1 MSNYQL
7 SVKKYPLYK
16 DSGVEWLGD
25 VPEHWEVRRIQ
36 DLAYKIG
43 DGLHGTP
50 NYIDSSEFYFI
61 NGNNLIDGKI
71 FIFETTKCITEDE
84 FLKYTKK
91 IGKNS
96 ILLSVNGT
104 IGNLAFYNNESVVL
118 GKSAAYID
126 LKNTINKQYVYYFLQ
141 STKVNNFFETTY
153 AGTTIKNLSLRTIKL
168 TGILNPPLSEQK
180 SIATYLDTKT
190 AQCDRKIDLLTQKA
204 TQYGKLKQSLI
215 NETVTRG
222 LDKSMPMKDSG
233 VEWIGEVPEHWEVR
247 RLKDLFKERTTKGC
261 PEEPLL
267 IASQNYGVVLKES
280 YDRRTM
286 TVQKDFHL
294 MKLVKKNDYVISLR
308 SFEGGIEIA
317 YQQGIIS
324 AAYTILFAD
333 DNKSSHFYKH
343 LFKSKKFIL
352 VLNTC
357 TTGIREGRN
366 INYQQLKREFLLVP
380 PLSEQKAIADYLDT
394 KTAQIDQIIQTINTQ
409 IEKLKELR
417 KTLIND
423 VVTGKIKV

>member
-1 MSNYQL
+1 MNNYQL
-7 SVKKYPLYK
+7 SIKNYQLYK

-50 NYIDSSEFYFI
+50 NYIDSSDFYFI

-71 FIFETTKCITEDE
+71 FIFESTKCISEDE

-126 LKNTINKQYVYYFLQ
+126 LKNNINKQYVYYFLQ

-168 TGILNPPLSEQK
+168 TSILNPPLSEQK

-222 LDKSMPMKDSG
+222 LDKSVPMKDS
-233 VEWIGEVPEHWEVR
+233 
-247 RLKDLFKERTTKGC
+247 
-261 PEEPLL
+261 
-267 IASQNYGVVLKES
+267 
-280 YDRRTM
+280 
-286 TVQKDFHL
+286 
-294 MKLVKKNDYVISLR
+294 
-308 SFEGGIEIA
+308 
-317 YQQGIIS
+317 
-324 AAYTILFAD
+324 
-333 DNKSSHFYKH
+333 
-343 LFKSKKFIL
+343 
-352 VLNTC
+352 
-357 TTGIREGRN
+357 
-366 INYQQLKREFLLVP
+366 
-380 PLSEQKAIADYLDT
+380 
-394 KTAQIDQIIQTINTQ
+394 
-409 IEKLKELR
+409 
-417 KTLIND
+417 
-423 VVTGKIKV
+423 